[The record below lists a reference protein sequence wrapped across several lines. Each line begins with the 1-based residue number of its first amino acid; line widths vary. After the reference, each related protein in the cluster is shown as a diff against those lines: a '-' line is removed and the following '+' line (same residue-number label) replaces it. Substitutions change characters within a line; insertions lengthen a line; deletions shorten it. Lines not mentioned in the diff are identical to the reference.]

1 MSDQHSRDR
10 VLADAV
16 LAGDRDAYRLLVE
29 SCTDVVLAACRRVLD
44 DPDEAA
50 DVMQDAFVAAFRALP
65 TWRGD
70 GAFGAWVRR
79 IALRLAFA
87 RLRSRKDLLTGEAA
101 ESALAATAA
110 DEGAE
115 PEQLSLTR
123 EGHGELLTLIEALP
137 EDYRRVIAL
146 RFSGELSIEEIARVT
161 GAPEGT
167 VKSRIHR
174 ALGMLRH
181 QLRSESTR

>member
-1 MSDQHSRDR
+1 MSDQQSLDR
-10 VLADAV
+10 SLADAV

-29 SCTDVVLAACRRVLD
+29 GCTDAVLAACRRVLD

-50 DVMQDAFVAAFRALP
+50 DVTQDAFVAAFRALP

-79 IALRLAFA
+79 IALRMAFA
-87 RLRSRKDLLTGEAA
+87 RLRARREVLTGEDAEMALEAA
-101 ESALAATAA
+101 AA
-110 DEGAE
+110 DGDAE

-123 EGHGELLTLIEALP
+123 EGHGELLALIEQLP
-137 EDYRRVIAL
+137 DDYRRVIAL

-174 ALGMLRH
+174 AVGLLRH
-181 QLRSESTR
+181 QLRSEPTR